1 MQSSGAKYRK
11 SQLKLSGFDLLDLHI
26 SVTVLPSSCIGA
38 TMKPEDTNVV
48 MFKITD
54 KAKYDDAIQYLYA
67 GTDPAAVHKPI
78 TIYKE
83 KGASAY
89 LVAGRYSGVTETHLK
104 YKSLNAEEQKIVT
117 EKLGAGKIIRFLT
130 SELAAP

>member
-1 MQSSGAKYRK
+1 
-11 SQLKLSGFDLLDLHI
+11 
-26 SVTVLPSSCIGA
+26 
-38 TMKPEDTNVV
+38 MKPDETN
-48 MFKITD
+48 MALFKIED
-54 KAKYDDAIQYLYA
+54 KAKYDDAITYLYA

-83 KGASAY
+83 KNASAY

-104 YKSLNAEEQKIVT
+104 YKPLNQEEQRIVT

-130 SELAAP
+130 AEQATP